1 MFKKQHRSD
10 EQVQL
15 TEYFSKRTKDHW
27 KKKIPKGKEYF
38 YTVHDPYE
46 IFGENS
52 GYEKLYL
59 VGDNWIQAKD
69 KPIAIAI
76 GFNDWK
82 FGFIADYLPEFR
94 VAFAPRKLNNYKLIF
109 PIRKLAIKPSIAVI
123 WGYNESKTLRRY
135 LNYSNIKIWRAEDG
149 FIRSAD
155 LGANGATPYSI
166 VFDKSGLYYNPKK
179 PSDIEQ
185 ILNDY
190 DFIENVELKKHAES
204 VLELLI
210 KSKIS
215 KYNPP
220 DVYLDTSLKL
230 KKRIL
235 VVGQVDNDASIRYG
249 NTDGWSMEDMVRLAK
264 YENPDAEVLYRP
276 HPEIYK
282 GFQASRFKNINVEY
296 FAKILSPNEHI
307 IDVIERVDHVYT
319 ITSLTGLEA
328 LLRGKKVTV
337 LGKPFYAGWGLTDDR
352 SLFKLENRTRKLELW
367 ELFAASYLIYP
378 RYLNASNKESLSI
391 ISKAEMLSIIGRINS
406 QKIEIINHLIK
417 DGNIKTNISQIELSS
432 SLYNRNLSSL
442 NYKNLSGIL
451 QRNGDFFQEVISFML
466 ISIAIDDKT
475 RSGFLLK
482 IRDIISSSV
491 FNKMLLTINNIYPGS
506 YLNNQWVW
514 LLTENSDY
522 DAAKEQI
529 NSSINLNN
537 IPSNSLIKDANFYEN
552 TYIVSMA
559 SKDFELAKESIIG
572 LIITSKFD
580 VKAIL
585 RNCINTCS
593 LSFDFQSAKIFSVLL
608 ANIDVFYANRVGV
621 LENFRASIHSEANP
635 ESILKLS
642 FDLATYKP
650 DKIFYT
656 NFLLSNLN
664 DSPQEKIIK
673 EALVKSFKLDNE
685 VSARKVN
692 GLIAAELFQ
701 EAENVARRLVTLDDF
716 HASDSDIVVYSQ
728 ALSFNHKVEEAINLI
743 EQYIRSKG
751 LSKSTA
757 TEAMRL
763 YVLNSEYSKSLN
775 ILNEA
780 LALRIDI
787 GEMHRRKAYFGN
799 RLIDKAFETFKHL
812 NISTLLQIY
821 FKDKYLNDLEL
832 LKDKDSIFFL
842 SIFGPGDEIRFASIY
857 NQIKYELPNSK
868 IFISCSPRL
877 ENLLKNS
884 FQNIYFISV
893 ERPRNDDKILMEN
906 YTAVP
911 GFDISGI
918 IDNRAMEVISN
929 VNSITL
935 VTSMLNDILI
945 SYESFLG
952 SGYLLCDESIRHSL
966 KLKLPENKVLVGLS
980 WRSSITTS
988 ARNEHYL
995 TIKELESLFKIDNVQ
1010 FVNFQYDDSIEEV
1023 DWVNKNYPGKILDF
1037 EEIDQYNDFDSVAA
1051 LMSCMDLIIAPAT
1064 TVAEL
1069 AGALGIKTWLFS
1081 NSSELDWRKIDQSG
1095 TDVWHNSVRIVDLPN
1110 KGNKEALVKEIYE
1123 RLVRFVEN

>member
-15 TEYFSKRTKDHW
+15 TEYFSKRTKNHW
-27 KKKIPKGKEYF
+27 KKKVPKGKEYF

-59 VGDNWIQAKD
+59 VGDNWIQATE

-94 VAFAPRKLNNYKLIF
+94 VAFAPRKLNDYKLIS
-109 PIRKLAIKPSIAVI
+109 PIRKLVIKPSTAVV

-135 LNYSNIKIWRAEDG
+135 LNYSNIKVWRAEDG

-166 VFDKSGLYYNPKK
+166 VFDKSGLYYNPKN

-185 ILNDY
+185 ILNNY
-190 DFIENVELKKHAES
+190 DFTENVDLKQHAES
-204 VLELLI
+204 ILDLLI

-220 DVYLDTSLKL
+220 NIYRDTSLKL
-230 KKRIL
+230 RKRIL

-264 YENPDAEVLYRP
+264 YENPNAEILYRP

-282 GFQASRFKNINVEY
+282 GFQESRFKNINVEY
-296 FAKILSPNEHI
+296 FAKILSPDEHI

-328 LLRGKKVTV
+328 LLRGRKVTV

-352 SLFKLENRTRKLELW
+352 SVFKLENRIRKLELW

-378 RYLNASNKESLSI
+378 RYLNTSNKESFSI
-391 ISKAEMLSIIGRINS
+391 ISKDEILSIIGRINS
-406 QKIEIINHLIK
+406 EKIEIINQLIK
-417 DGNIKTNISQIELSS
+417 SNNLKTNISQIELSNL
-432 SLYNRNLSSL
+432 LYNQNLSSL
-442 NYKNLSGIL
+442 NYQKLSEVL
-451 QRNGDFFQEVISFML
+451 QKNGDFFQEVISFML
-466 ISIAIDDKT
+466 ISIAVDDKT
-475 RSGFLLK
+475 RAGFLSK
-482 IRDIISSSV
+482 IRDIINPSV
-491 FNKMLLTINNIYPGS
+491 FNKILLIINNIYPGN
-506 YLNNQWVW
+506 YLDNQWVW

-522 DAAKEQI
+522 NAAKERI
-529 NSSINLNN
+529 NSSINLNEVAH
-537 IPSNSLIKDANFYEN
+537 NSLVKDDSFYEN
-552 TYIVSMA
+552 TYIVSIA
-559 SKDFELAKESIIG
+559 SRDFELAKESIIG

-580 VKAIL
+580 VKSIL
-585 RNCINTCS
+585 RKCINICS
-593 LSFDFQSAKIFSVLL
+593 LSFDFQGAKIFSILL
-608 ANIDVFYANRVGV
+608 SNMDVFYANRVGV

-635 ESILKLS
+635 ESILNLS

-664 DSPQEKIIK
+664 NSVQEKMIK
-673 EALVKSFKLDNE
+673 DALVKSFKLDNDI
-685 VSARKVN
+685 SARKVN
-692 GLIAAELFQ
+692 GLISAELFQ
-701 EAENVARRLVTLDDF
+701 EAEDVARKMVTINDF
-716 HASDSDIVVYSQ
+716 NTSDSDIVVYSQ
-728 ALSFNHKVEEAINLI
+728 ALSFNNKVEEAITLI
-743 EQYIRSKG
+743 EQYINSKG
-751 LSKSTA
+751 ISKSTA

-763 YVLNSEYSKSLN
+763 YVLNSQYSKSLN

-780 LALRIDI
+780 LSLKIDI

-799 RLIDKAFETFKHL
+799 RLVDKAFETFKHL
-812 NISTLLQIY
+812 NISTILKIY
-821 FKDKYLNDLEL
+821 FEDKYINDLEL
-832 LKDKDSIFFL
+832 LKNKGSIFFL

-857 NQIKYELPNSK
+857 NQLKYELPDSE

-877 ENLLKNS
+877 ERLLKNS
-884 FQNIYFISV
+884 FQNISFIGV
-893 ERPRNDDKILMEN
+893 DRPRNDDKILMEN
-906 YTAVP
+906 YTSVP
-911 GFDISGI
+911 GSDISGI
-918 IDNRAMEVISN
+918 IDNRAMEVINN

-935 VTSMLNDILI
+935 VTSMLNDILT
-945 SYESFLG
+945 SYDSFLG
-952 SGYLLCDESIRHSL
+952 SGYLLCEESIKHSL
-966 KLKLPENKVLVGLS
+966 KLMLPEHKILVGLS

-995 TIKELESLFKIDNVQ
+995 TIQELEPLFNIDNVQ
-1010 FVNFQYDDSIEEV
+1010 FVNFQYDDSTEEV
-1023 DWVNKNYPGKILDF
+1023 DWVNTKYPGKILDF
-1037 EEIDQYNDFDSVAA
+1037 EDIDQYNDFDSVAA
-1051 LMSCMDLIIAPAT
+1051 LMSCMDLIISPAT

-1069 AGALGIKTWLFS
+1069 AGALGINTWLFS
-1081 NSSELDWRKIDQSG
+1081 NSSELDWRKTDQYG
-1095 TDVWHNSVRIVDLPN
+1095 TDVWHNSIKIVDVLE
-1110 KGNKEALVKEIYE
+1110 KGNKKALVEEIYE
-1123 RLVRFVEN
+1123 RLVLFVKS